1 MANGFLCARGRTL
14 RFTVGAALLT
24 TPVALSCAKPYG
36 PNTGPQEPIVN
47 EGPQPETPPDG
58 PADVPADAPAEPP
71 TGEQPDPTDPPPR
84 DKPTITTVNP
94 GPQTPPK
101 PAPKV
106 MVNPGP
112 TAPPTGAKPR
122 I

>member
-1 MANGFLCARGRTL
+1 MSNAPPPSRARSL
-14 RFTVGAALLT
+14 RFTVGAMLLA
-24 TPVALSCAKPYG
+24 TPVALSCEKKYVNSG
-36 PNTGPQEPIVN
+36 PAEPPSVN
-47 EGPQPETPPDG
+47 EGPQAEPPDETPDAPDETPPQEQPG
-58 PADVPADAPAEPP
+58 GTTEPP
-71 TGEQPDPTDPPPR
+71 TPDRPVVTS
-84 DKPTITTVNP
+84 INP

-112 TAPPTGAKPR
+112 TSPPPSTGNPK